1 MSCDNATPP
10 IAILGIVWALY
21 NLAKYPDH
29 QEKCRQEVDELFD
42 QKDVLELWVEPVGVV
57 TNSLHSLN
65 VQG

>member
-10 IAILGIVWALY
+10 IAILGIAWALY

-57 TNSLHSLN
+57 M
-65 VQG
+65 